1 MPDSALSVADKHAHL
16 PRAHGSAALC
26 VETQSREIMAMLVHD
41 VVAEAMRLGLNG
53 GPAEPAP
60 KAIGSRRRRRTDRM
74 RNG

>member
-1 MPDSALSVADKHAHL
+1 MADKHAHL
-16 PRAHGSAALC
+16 RRAHGSDCSC

-53 GPAEPAP
+53 PAEPAA
-60 KAIGSRRRRRTDRM
+60 KANGAPVRRRTNRV